1 MRRAWVIRL
10 GGAVLLVLAVLGSGF
25 AWGERART
33 GDLEVFLDGGL
44 SPKVLPR
51 HRPAPVGV
59 FLAGGVETVGGA
71 PLPRVNWIRIE
82 LAWRGRLDTKGL
94 PECPRVRLRG
104 TDSKQAM
111 ELCGPAVVGHDKL
124 YAKIFVPNQSPFGL
138 HARLLA
144 FNGKTKDGSPA
155 VWVHAFA
162 PDPPV
167 SFVLPFE
174 VRHQPGNFRT
184 VLVTTIRKSVGPWPH
199 VANFH
204 ITVGR
209 NFRYQGKMHS
219 YMNASCP
226 VPPSWTE
233 GFLSLARATY
243 TFADGRKL
251 HPQVARRCKAR

>member
-1 MRRAWVIRL
+1 MRRPSAIRL
-10 GGAVLLVLAVLGSGF
+10 GALLLLALALLGSNF
-25 AWGERART
+25 AWGERARK

-44 SPKVLPR
+44 SPKELPR
-51 HRPAPVGV
+51 NRPAPVGV

-71 PLPRVNWIRIE
+71 PLPRVNWIRLE
-82 LAWRGRLDTKGL
+82 LAWRGKLDTKGL
-94 PECPRVRLRG
+94 AVCPRARLRG
-104 TDSKQAM
+104 TDSQQAV
-111 ELCGPAVVGHDKL
+111 EVCGPALVGHGKL
-124 YAKIFVPNQSPFGL
+124 YAKIFVPNQPPFGL
-138 HARLLA
+138 NARLLA
-144 FNGKTKDGSPA
+144 FNGETKTGRPA
-155 VWVHAFA
+155 VWVHAYA

-174 VRHQPGNFRT
+174 VRHQPGAFRT

-199 VANFH
+199 VANFR

-209 NFRYQGKMHS
+209 QFKYRGERHS

-226 VPPSWTE
+226 VPPHWTE

-251 HPQVARRCKAR
+251 HPQVSRRCKAR